1 SAYAQSPRGFCA
13 GPLADVRIGGYPDS
27 RLHISAPDR
36 DTEQYFDWRDR
47 LVETKASAQSS
58 ESTSVHRP
66 IVYNTYDN
74 LDEVTEVQSYDGDG
88 VSITLTGG
96 VPNAPSASLL
106 RAQTITSYDDQGRV
120 YKTQEY
126 SVDPSNGNVS
136 TSALTTQVWYNHRG
150 LVIKT
155 SNPGGEVDKSA
166 YDGAGRKTVSYV
178 TDGGGDTSWSDAGNV
193 TGDNVLSQ
201 VENTYDKD
209 GDIIF
214 VIDRERNHDETA
226 TGALGNP
233 TTAPK
238 PRVS

>member
-1 SAYAQSPRGFCA
+1 VSTWVGTNDTPGSGQWSPTNNTS
-13 GPLADVRIGGYPDS
+13 PSNMVKISDDIYDNNTLGGSTQVGDGNLTQIIQHPGG
-27 RLHISAPDR
+27 SAPDR

-47 LVETKASAQSS
+47 LLETKASAQSS

-126 SVDPSNGNVS
+126 SV
-136 TSALTTQVWYNHRG
+136 
-150 LVIKT
+150 
-155 SNPGGEVDKSA
+155 
-166 YDGAGRKTVSYV
+166 
-178 TDGGGDTSWSDAGNV
+178 
-193 TGDNVLSQ
+193 
-201 VENTYDKD
+201 
-209 GDIIF
+209 
-214 VIDRERNHDETA
+214 
-226 TGALGNP
+226 
-233 TTAPK
+233 
-238 PRVS
+238 